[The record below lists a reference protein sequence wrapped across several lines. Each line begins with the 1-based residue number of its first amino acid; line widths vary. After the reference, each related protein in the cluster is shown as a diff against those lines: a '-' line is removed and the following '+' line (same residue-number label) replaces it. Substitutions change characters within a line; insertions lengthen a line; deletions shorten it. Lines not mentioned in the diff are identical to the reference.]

1 MQKYE
6 QVSSNWTKYR
16 AATFSYIFAHGVFS
30 DSKGGR
36 RMRGA
41 GLLVCSET
49 IPPSCGNSLIGLKLW
64 AVPPGEPGPA
74 NGRENRTWTQAWPLY
89 LFLCGLARAGTVSQ
103 LREGPGPRS
112 QPAASRLFL
121 IFIPL
126 SNCSLL
132 DVLAHTP
139 KAVYAHSFHT
149 GPSCS
154 KPWYFRRLV
163 TLNSIN
169 DTGSLGYLALASPLR
184 SVAPVK
190 MGPDPTTQ
198 G

>member
-41 GLLVCSET
+41 GFLVRSDT

-64 AVPPGEPGPA
+64 AVPPGEPDPA
-74 NGRENRTWTQAWPLY
+74 NGGENRTWTQAWPLY
-89 LFLCGLARAGTVSQ
+89 LFLCGLAGAGTVS
-103 LREGPGPRS
+103 LWARCLTREGPGPRS

-126 SNCSLL
+126 SNCRLL

-154 KPWYFRRLV
+154 KPW
-163 TLNSIN
+163 
-169 DTGSLGYLALASPLR
+169 
-184 SVAPVK
+184 
-190 MGPDPTTQ
+190 
-198 G
+198 